1 MPHRPTPKPPSPSPS
16 PSRPQESQT
25 EVLYNTAVQ
34 SFVRRDHVKT
44 QATLARLLESL
55 KKKRTGPCRIWY
67 ELDGARSGDDNSEAA
82 ANDDW
87 MVKTLK
93 LLISSTASLYTDPP
107 NSTQALPELLVSML
121 PPKPPKEILSYLQHR
136 CGRAYYSKGATA
148 HLLPPQLVST
158 LILASLKL
166 SPQKP
171 TLDFAHSMTESWIAS
186 LPDSLIL
193 SISPSSSY
201 RPKDPIARK
210 QVESAREGYLKV
222 VELFVGEILSR
233 EEEWGM
239 ARGFLEGEVVM
250 SSKKKEALYK
260 HLRTL
265 ESKNYLPSPA
275 PSPSSSLILPAS
287 SDSMSTEERGGRRR
301 HSRSS
306 RSPSTSSSS
315 SSSSEATARPGTAQQ
330 GSLLGTGHALGQRME
345 QLRQIR
351 KSGTDT
357 GEESPHASPAA
368 SQISGSGISEST
380 YRLVRSNPRG
390 SSSSRRGNNSSISRS
405 NNMHPILQ
413 SLLDRLPNS
422 ISATLQSFSP
432 LTLTA
437 ITLPLPLLIIFTVI
451 RLRRS
456 RRARQQTT
464 IVGDARRGSGNTLS
478 QVQHR
483 LQRVRAQEGWWDW
496 VLWYL
501 KWWLAR
507 FAGVWKLGTTI
518 TYV

>member
-1 MPHRPTPKPPSPSPS
+1 MFP
-16 PSRPQESQT
+16 
-25 EVLYNTAVQ
+25 
-34 SFVRRDHVKT
+34 
-44 QATLARLLESL
+44 L
-55 KKKRTGPCRIWY
+55 K
-67 ELDGARSGDDNSEAA
+67 
-82 ANDDW
+82 
-87 MVKTLK
+87 
-93 LLISSTASLYTDPP
+93 
-107 NSTQALPELLVSML
+107 
-121 PPKPPKEILSYLQHR
+121 
-136 CGRAYYSKGATA
+136 
-148 HLLPPQLVST
+148 
-158 LILASLKL
+158 
-166 SPQKP
+166 
-171 TLDFAHSMTESWIAS
+171 
-186 LPDSLIL
+186 
-193 SISPSSSY
+193 
-201 RPKDPIARK
+201 
-210 QVESAREGYLKV
+210 
-222 VELFVGEILSR
+222 
-233 EEEWGM
+233 
-239 ARGFLEGEVVM
+239 
-250 SSKKKEALYK
+250 ALYK

-265 ESKNYLPSPA
+265 ESKDYLPSPA
-275 PSPSSSLILPAS
+275 PSPSSSLILPSS
-287 SDSMSTEERGGRRR
+287 SDSMSTEERGGRKR

-306 RSPSTSSSS
+306 RSPSISSSS

-330 GSLLGTGHALGQRME
+330 GSLQGTGHALGQRME

-351 KSGTDT
+351 KTGTDT
-357 GEESPHASPAA
+357 GEESPHPSPTA

-390 SSSSRRGNNSSISRS
+390 SSSSRRGDNSSISRS

-464 IVGDARRGSGNTLS
+464 IVGGARGGSGNTIS

-501 KWWLAR
+501 KWWLAK

>member
-1 MPHRPTPKPPSPSPS
+1 
-16 PSRPQESQT
+16 
-25 EVLYNTAVQ
+25 
-34 SFVRRDHVKT
+34 
-44 QATLARLLESL
+44 
-55 KKKRTGPCRIWY
+55 
-67 ELDGARSGDDNSEAA
+67 
-82 ANDDW
+82 
-87 MVKTLK
+87 
-93 LLISSTASLYTDPP
+93 
-107 NSTQALPELLVSML
+107 ML
-121 PPKPPKEILSYLQHR
+121 PPKPPKEVLSYLQHR
-136 CGRAYYSKGATA
+136 CVSAYYSKGATA

-166 SPQKP
+166 SPQRP
-171 TLDFAHSMTESWIAS
+171 ALDFAHSMTESWIAS

-201 RPKDPIARK
+201 RPKDPIERK

-265 ESKNYLPSPA
+265 ESKAYLPSPA
-275 PSPSSSLILPAS
+275 PSPSSSLILPSS
-287 SDSMSTEERGGRRR
+287 SDSMSTEEGGGRR

-306 RSPSTSSSS
+306 RSPSILSSS

-351 KSGTDT
+351 KTGTDT
-357 GEESPHASPAA
+357 GEESPHPSPAA
-368 SQISGSGISEST
+368 SQLSGSGISEST

-390 SSSSRRGNNSSISRS
+390 
-405 NNMHPILQ
+405 
-413 SLLDRLPNS
+413 
-422 ISATLQSFSP
+422 ATLQSFSP

-464 IVGDARRGSGNTLS
+464 ILGGAKGGSGNTLL

-483 LQRVRAQEGWWDW
+483 LRRVRTQEGWWNW

-501 KWWLAR
+501 KWWLAK

>member
-1 MPHRPTPKPPSPSPS
+1 MFP
-16 PSRPQESQT
+16 
-25 EVLYNTAVQ
+25 
-34 SFVRRDHVKT
+34 
-44 QATLARLLESL
+44 
-55 KKKRTGPCRIWY
+55 
-67 ELDGARSGDDNSEAA
+67 
-82 ANDDW
+82 
-87 MVKTLK
+87 
-93 LLISSTASLYTDPP
+93 
-107 NSTQALPELLVSML
+107 
-121 PPKPPKEILSYLQHR
+121 
-136 CGRAYYSKGATA
+136 
-148 HLLPPQLVST
+148 
-158 LILASLKL
+158 
-166 SPQKP
+166 
-171 TLDFAHSMTESWIAS
+171 
-186 LPDSLIL
+186 
-193 SISPSSSY
+193 
-201 RPKDPIARK
+201 
-210 QVESAREGYLKV
+210 LKV
-222 VELFVGEILSR
+222 
-233 EEEWGM
+233 
-239 ARGFLEGEVVM
+239 
-250 SSKKKEALYK
+250 LYK

-265 ESKNYLPSPA
+265 ESKDYLPSPA

-306 RSPSTSSSS
+306 RSPSISSSS
-315 SSSSEATARPGTAQQ
+315 SSSSEATARPGAAQQ
-330 GSLLGTGHALGQRME
+330 GSLLDTGNALGQRME

-357 GEESPHASPAA
+357 GEESPHPSPAA

-390 SSSSRRGNNSSISRS
+390 SSSSRRGTNSSISRS
-405 NNMHPILQ
+405 NNMHPILH

-456 RRARQQTT
+456 RHARQQTT
-464 IVGDARRGSGNTLS
+464 IVGGARGGSRNTLS

-501 KWWLAR
+501 KWWLAK